1 MKYLTCAQN
10 LYFQLHLRWKSEYHN
25 LWIWICSATTTVST
39 LIPTKTLILTVTI
52 AICRY
57 SILICSCKLT
67 FSQRLHGLY
76 GLTGARVGDGAG
88 SGATPSRRH
97 TEVSEEAR
105 SSSAGSDT
113 AAGRGTEGSGPHERH
128 DRETAA
134 EEQAVQTTSRGSR
147 KPTLLCHLF
156 IHPSFIILF
165 YHDRLLLSVE
175 FWLHV
180 HRDYRFTSVCF
191 RFCDS

>member
-1 MKYLTCAQN
+1 MRSKSVFPITFEVEKRIPQFMN
-10 LYFQLHLRWKSEYHN
+10 LNMQCNHHCFHINPNKNTNSNRNHRNMQIFNINMQLQVDVQSTFA
-25 LWIWICSATTTVST
+25 WIVR
-39 LIPTKTLILTVTI
+39 V
-52 AICRY
+52 
-57 SILICSCKLT
+57 
-67 FSQRLHGLY
+67 

-156 IHPSFIILF
+156 IHPSFINLF